1 MEQNL
6 NWDLKIVSDLH
17 GRTHDQ
23 NFLPIFVLNLA
34 NDVQLTVL
42 IKEDT
47 LARETIEVDFE
58 AWRGLQLL
66 PVVDHYL

>member
-1 MEQNL
+1 MEQYL
-6 NWDLKIVSDLH
+6 NWDLKIISDLH

-23 NFLPIFVLNLA
+23 NFLPIFVLNLT

-42 IKEDT
+42 IQEYT
-47 LARETIEVDFE
+47 LTRETIEVDFE

>member
-1 MEQNL
+1 MEQYL
-6 NWDLKIVSDLH
+6 NWDLKIISDLH

-23 NFLPIFVLNLA
+23 NFLPIFVLNLT

-47 LARETIEVDFE
+47 LARETIEIDFE
-58 AWRGLQLL
+58 AWCSLQLL
-66 PVVDHYL
+66 PIVDHYL